1 MHVLTVNVNHLGSR
15 CIADSTWRC
24 VNDVFLGIEALRQT
38 VLIGLTTKQL
48 VTITELILK
57 KGKLN
62 SVAIVLATLN
72 YCDGKL

>member
-1 MHVLTVNVNHLGSR
+1 M
-15 CIADSTWRC
+15 
-24 VNDVFLGIEALRQT
+24 NDLFLGTEALRQT
-38 VLIGLTTKQL
+38 ALIALTTEQL

-62 SVAIVLATLN
+62 SGCNSLATVN